1 MTVGH
6 RVSQFFDH
14 LLQTFDINGIEILFV
29 LDGARNPLKA
39 ATNEAREKKSNDAK
53 CELSDLIKTGDPE
66 QLKKITALKKKAV
79 YVREDILADFV
90 AWCSRKK
97 IM

>member
-1 MTVGH
+1 M
-6 RVSQFFDH
+6 
-14 LLQTFDINGIEILFV
+14 
-29 LDGARNPLKA
+29 KA

-97 IM
+97 IMYVCAFMEAEWERTKLE